1 MSLLAISTKKW
12 TRKSGTAIHAALS
25 LIIFFF
31 LDLADAALCVVYE
44 LLDELLEGNS
54 QSCYCNASPHTTGE
68 NEVSETLFKRRN
80 VFREMGFL
88 GFVRKFKLSGRMVKS
103 EKTHRWSDC
112 GCQSC
117 NSWTKNE
124 DGNLHVVVKDSTP
137 QEDSAQE
144 PLENVIFIHGFMG
157 SSYFWTETVF
167 EHVNEERYRLF
178 AVDLLGFGESPKPRD
193 SLYRLRDHVEAIERS
208 VIKPYQVD
216 SFHVVAHS
224 MGCLIALSLAAK
236 HSTIVKSVT
245 LVAPP
250 YLPSSLEGSV
260 LTRIAGKRLWPPL
273 AFGTAV
279 MSWYEHVGRC
289 VCFIVCKH
297 HKIWESLI
305 KLCTGK
311 REIPW
316 KIKDITRHTHHSA
329 WHSMHNVIC
338 GGSKFADKHLET
350 LVNSSVK
357 IHLMQ
362 GDRDEIVPLH
372 FSGDMKRNFQAVEV
386 EIVVGAD
393 HESVI
398 GGRREEFDG
407 YQTGN
412 MSKVIRAQS
421 KQSINRSLLER
432 ISPHN
437 VDASFPNFITS
448 THNKPLLVD
457 EVNWLSHRIH
467 CLLPSLRFNG
477 GDNKL
482 KRLLPKELILPPLS
496 LFLPFISRHG
506 YRVPPNSRSADSIGR
521 LRRFRRSWCR
531 CCLLSLFLQK
541 TQRVFGSRELQGV
554 QACYKGTT

>member
-1 MSLLAISTKKW
+1 MSFFLAISTKKW
-12 TRKSGTAIHAALS
+12 ARQSGTAIHAALS
-25 LIIFFF
+25 LLVFFF
-31 LDLADAALCVVYE
+31 LDLTDAILCVVYV
-44 LLDELLEGNS
+44 LLDEILEGKS

-88 GFVRKFKLSGRMVKS
+88 GFARKFKLSGRMVKS

-112 GCQSC
+112 GCLTC
-117 NSWTKNE
+117 NSWMKNE
-124 DGNLHVVVKDSTP
+124 DGNLHVVVKDLTP
-137 QEDSAQE
+137 QEKPEDSVQE

-167 EHVNEERYRLF
+167 EHVKEERYRLF

-193 SLYRLRDHVEAIERS
+193 SLYTLRDHVERIERS
-208 VIKPYQVD
+208 VIKPYQLG
-216 SFHVVAHS
+216 SFHLVAHS
-224 MGCLIALSLAAK
+224 MGCLIALALAAK

-250 YLPSSLEGSV
+250 YFPSSLEESV

-329 WHSMHNVIC
+329 WHCMHNVIC

-350 LVNSSVK
+350 LVNSGVK

-362 GDRDEIVPLH
+362 GDRDEMVPLH
-372 FSGDMKRNFQAVEV
+372 CSGDMKRSFPAVEV

-398 GGRREEFDG
+398 GGRREEFVE
-407 YQTGN
+407 
-412 MSKVIRAQS
+412 KLE
-421 KQSINRSLLER
+421 SIWGS
-432 ISPHN
+432 
-437 VDASFPNFITS
+437 
-448 THNKPLLVD
+448 
-457 EVNWLSHRIH
+457 
-467 CLLPSLRFNG
+467 
-477 GDNKL
+477 
-482 KRLLPKELILPPLS
+482 
-496 LFLPFISRHG
+496 
-506 YRVPPNSRSADSIGR
+506 
-521 LRRFRRSWCR
+521 CR
-531 CCLLSLFLQK
+531 
-541 TQRVFGSRELQGV
+541 
-554 QACYKGTT
+554 